1 MTAHFIFALRILTEM
16 LDKSAIKAQQA
27 ILLAVKAVAEANG
40 EIAQKVIDGD
50 RDLDLAEVAIEEECL
65 KILALHQPVAGDLRR
80 VVTILKMNSELE
92 RVGDLAVNIADRVQD
107 LKRFQDAPIN
117 RLDFTEMAREA
128 CSMLKRAIA
137 AFHDQDDA
145 TAQEV
150 IRHDETVDALHR
162 QNYAFVR
169 VDLLATPDAA
179 PYYMDCLTISRC
191 LERIADIATNIAED
205 VIYLETG
212 EIVRH
217 QKTPAA
223 QAAPENG

>member
-1 MTAHFIFALRILTEM
+1 MTAHFIFALRILNEM
-16 LDKSAIKAQQA
+16 LDKSAIQSQQA
-27 ILLAVKAVAEANG
+27 VLLAVKAAAEANE
-40 EIAQKVIDGD
+40 EIARKVIEGD
-50 RDLDLAEVAIEEECL
+50 RNLDLAEVAIEEECL

-80 VVTILKMNSELE
+80 VITVLKVNSELE
-92 RVGDLAVNIADRVQD
+92 RIGDLAVNIADRVTD
-107 LKRFQDAPIN
+107 LKRFQDSQLN
-117 RLDFTEMAREA
+117 RLDFSEMAREA
-128 CSMLKRAIA
+128 CGMLKKALA

-150 IRHDETVDALHR
+150 IRRDETVDALHR
-162 QNYAFVR
+162 QNYAIVR
-169 VDLLATPDAA
+169 VDLLANPDAA

-217 QKTPAA
+217 QKSP
-223 QAAPENG
+223 QEGDRKS

>member
-1 MTAHFIFALRILTEM
+1 MTAHFIFALRILNEM
-16 LDKSAIKAQQA
+16 LDKSAIQSQQA
-27 ILLAVKAVAEANG
+27 VLLAVKAAAESNV
-40 EIAQKVIDGD
+40 EIARKVIEGD
-50 RDLDLAEVAIEEECL
+50 RNLDLAEVAIEEECL

-80 VVTILKMNSELE
+80 VITVLKVNAELE
-92 RVGDLAVNIADRVQD
+92 RIGDLAVNIADRVAD
-107 LKRFQDAPIN
+107 LSRFQDTPLN

-128 CSMLKRAIA
+128 CSMLKKALA

-150 IRHDETVDALHR
+150 IRRDETVDALHR
-162 QNYAFVR
+162 QNYTIVR
-169 VDLLATPDAA
+169 VDLLSNPDAA

-217 QKTPAA
+217 QKSP
-223 QAAPENG
+223 QDGERKK

>member
-1 MTAHFIFALRILTEM
+1 
-16 LDKSAIKAQQA
+16 
-27 ILLAVKAVAEANG
+27 
-40 EIAQKVIDGD
+40 
-50 RDLDLAEVAIEEECL
+50 
-65 KILALHQPVAGDLRR
+65 
-80 VVTILKMNSELE
+80 
-92 RVGDLAVNIADRVQD
+92 
-107 LKRFQDAPIN
+107 
-117 RLDFTEMAREA
+117 
-128 CSMLKRAIA
+128 MLKRAIA

-217 QKTPAA
+217 QKNPAA